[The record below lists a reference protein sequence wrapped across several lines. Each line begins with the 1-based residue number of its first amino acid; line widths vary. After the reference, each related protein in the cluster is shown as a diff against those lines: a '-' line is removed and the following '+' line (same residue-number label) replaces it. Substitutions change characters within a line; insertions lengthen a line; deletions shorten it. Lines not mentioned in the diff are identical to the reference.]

1 MTGGGGD
8 VGDGFKF
15 GDVMVVVVVPDVSN
29 CKDKRQRRGLGRMTH
44 VLPIII
50 PPSLPPYPPCL
61 PSCIPVLLTP
71 GCSLT
76 ISGSLGK
83 SLTPPVGHTAST
95 GIMHAKD
102 NAQNLSTA
110 SHAVTFTQAML
121 RAAVEPLSRLF
132 AASQF
137 RCSVYEAVIAQRLL
151 ISITLAT
158 STLDFKRG
166 SFLLSPF
173 FLNTETLFIDFK
185 GLGFFFSSMGNFEF
199 SCQRKVAS
207 RPRAKAGGV

>member
-1 MTGGGGD
+1 M
-8 VGDGFKF
+8 KLF
-15 GDVMVVVVVPDVSN
+15 GKNDARPS
-29 CKDKRQRRGLGRMTH
+29 H
-44 VLPIII
+44 HH
-50 PPSLPPYPPCL
+50 PSLPPSPCL
-61 PSCIPVLLTP
+61 PSCPPVRLTP

-83 SLTPPVGHTAST
+83 SLTPPVGHTAPTS
-95 GIMHAKD
+95 IMHAKD

-121 RAAVEPLSRLF
+121 RAAVKPSRRLF

-158 STLDFKRG
+158 STLDFKRWVFP
-166 SFLLSPF
+166 SLPF
-173 FLNTETLFIDFK
+173 FPK
-185 GLGFFFSSMGNFEF
+185 Y
-199 SCQRKVAS
+199 
-207 RPRAKAGGV
+207 

>member
-44 VLPIII
+44 VLPTII
-50 PPSLPPYPPCL
+50 PPSLPTPPCM
-61 PSCIPVLLTP
+61 PVLLTP

-83 SLTPPVGHTAST
+83 SLTPPVGHTAPT

-102 NAQNLSTA
+102 NAQNLSSA

-166 SFLLSPF
+166 S
-173 FLNTETLFIDFK
+173 
-185 GLGFFFSSMGNFEF
+185 
-199 SCQRKVAS
+199 
-207 RPRAKAGGV
+207 